1 MKEIKCENNA
11 GQSIIFTYDFTPLH
25 LVSVDGIY
33 KVESNIYMTD
43 NTMIDGST
51 YQGSTIAKRNI
62 VITAEMKDN
71 YQNNRNLLY
80 KVFKPKEKGTMT
92 YTENDESRQIEYV
105 VEDMEITEKG
115 VVRTATISLL
125 CPDPYFKDLDNI
137 EINMTSWIPMFEWDH
152 EFKDEGEEFSVKDT
166 EQIKDIDTESAA
178 DYIGVTI
185 IIAADGN
192 VTNPSIYHF
201 ETDETIKVLTTLT
214 AGQRLIITTE
224 TNDKN
229 IYLEKDGKRE
239 EINALLDEDS
249 EFIQLFN
256 GVNTLQ
262 YDADSGAQYM
272 NVMVIYKRRYL
283 GV

>member
-11 GQSIIFTYDFTPLH
+11 GQSVSFTYDFAPFH
-25 LVSVDGIY
+25 LISVEGIY
-33 KVESNIYMTD
+33 KVESNVYMTD

-62 VITAEMKDN
+62 IITAEMMDN
-71 YQNNRNLLY
+71 YQQNRDLLY
-80 KVFKPKEKGTMT
+80 KVFKPKEYGTFT
-92 YTENDESRQIEYV
+92 YTENEETRQIEYIA
-105 VEDMEITEKG
+105 ENIEISETG
-115 VVRTATISLL
+115 VVRTVTVSLL
-125 CPDPYFKDLDNI
+125 CSDPYFKDIDDI

-152 EFKDEGEEFSVKDT
+152 EFKDEGEEFAVKDT

-178 DYIGVTI
+178 DYIGITI
-185 IIAADGN
+185 IIAAEGN

-201 ETDETIKVLTTLT
+201 ETNETIKVLTTLT

-224 TNDKN
+224 TSNKN
-229 IYLEKDGKRE
+229 IYLEKDGKQE

-272 NVMVIYKRRYL
+272 NVMIGYKRRYL

>member
-1 MKEIKCENNA
+1 MKEVTCENNA
-11 GQSIIFTYDFTPLH
+11 GQAVTFTYDFKPFH
-25 LVSVDGIY
+25 LVSIEGIY
-33 KVESNIYMTD
+33 KVENNVYMTD

-62 VITAEMKDN
+62 VITAEMMDN
-71 YQNNRNLLY
+71 YQNNRDLLY
-80 KVFKPKEKGTMT
+80 RVFKPKKYGTFT
-92 YTENDESRQIEYV
+92 YKENEEIRQIDYI
-105 VEDMEITEKG
+105 VESLEIAETG
-115 VVRTATISLL
+115 VVRTIVISLL
-125 CPDPYFKDLDNI
+125 CPDSYFKDLDNI
-137 EINMTSWIPMFEWDH
+137 EINMTSWIPMFEWNH
-152 EFKDEGEEFSVKDT
+152 EFKDEGEEFAVKDT

-185 IIAADGN
+185 IIAADGD

-201 ETDETIKVLTTLT
+201 ETDETIKVLTTLK
-214 AGQRLIITTE
+214 AGQRLIITSE
-224 TNDKN
+224 TNNKN
-229 IYLEKDGKRE
+229 IYLEKDGNRE
-239 EINALLDEDS
+239 KINALLDEDS

-272 NVMVIYKRRYL
+272 NVMIIYMRRYL